1 MDQLIMKYDV
11 IIIGAGYA
19 GLSAAK
25 SLLEAD
31 KNILVLEARERVGG
45 RIHTQ
50 YLEDGN
56 YVDLGG
62 QWIGPGHERMYAL
75 AQEYAINTFPT
86 YDKGKSILYFK
97 DKLKQYKGIIPPL
110 PLFALL
116 SLDAGIKKITKLA
129 KQINVEEPWLSKH
142 ANPFDSISLKDWMNQ
157 QMKNETARRMFTVAA
172 EAIYATDTSDI
183 SFLHALHYIKS
194 NIDFDFL
201 MNIKKGAQQDRIM
214 GGAQSICNK
223 IANQLG
229 ERLHLNKP
237 VLQIIQQEDG
247 VSVNGDGFAYS
258 AKKIIIA
265 IPPAVVEKIHF
276 EQPLPHN
283 RQQLLQASFMGSV
296 VKCYAIYPKPF
307 WRERNLNGLC
317 AAPDELVSVT
327 FDNSP
332 ANASKGILMG
342 FALGNKAKILQQ
354 LNEQERKKIVLNCF
368 TRLFGQ
374 EAATPE
380 MYLDK
385 SFTDEPWSMGC
396 YAGMFPT
403 KALTT
408 HAVSLSTPTGHIHW
422 AGTETS
428 AQFNGYMEGAVRSGE
443 RAAAELMTLV

>member
-1 MDQLIMKYDV
+1 MKYDA

-19 GLSAAK
+19 GLAAAK
-25 SLLEAD
+25 ILLESG

-50 YLEDGN
+50 FLEDGN

-62 QWIGPGHERMYAL
+62 QWIGPGQERMYAL
-75 AQEYAINTFPT
+75 AKEYGISTFAT
-86 YDKGKSILYFK
+86 YDKGKSILYFNNK
-97 DKLKQYKGIIPPL
+97 RRQYKGIIPPL

-129 KQINVEEPWLSKH
+129 KKINEGEPWLSEH
-142 ANPFDSISLKDWMNQ
+142 ATAYDSISLKEWMEQ

-172 EAIYATDTSDI
+172 EAIYATDTGDI
-183 SFLHALHYIKS
+183 SFLHALHYIKT

-201 MNIKKGAQQDRIM
+201 MNIKKGAQQDRIL

-223 IANQLG
+223 IAAQLG
-229 ERLHLNKP
+229 ERLQLNKP
-237 VLQIIQQEDG
+237 VQQIEQG
-247 VSVNGDGFAYS
+247 VDDVTVNGEGFTYS

-276 EQPLPHN
+276 EQPLPPS
-283 RQQLLQASFMGSV
+283 RQQLISASFMGAV
-296 VKCYAIYPKPF
+296 FKCYGIYPTPF
-307 WRERNLNGLC
+307 WRARNLNGLC

-332 ANASKGILMG
+332 ANGSRGILMG
-342 FALGNKAKILQQ
+342 FALGNKAKALQA
-354 LNEQERKKIVLNCF
+354 LSEGDRKAAVVKCF
-368 TRLFGQ
+368 TRLLGE
-374 EAATPE
+374 EAASPE
-380 MYLDK
+380 LYLDK
-385 SFTDEPWSMGC
+385 SFTDEPWSKGC
-396 YAGMFPT
+396 YAGMFPVQ
-403 KALTT
+403 ALTT
-408 HAVSLSTPTGHIHW
+408 HAVSLATPTGHIHW

-443 RAAAELMTLV
+443 RAAAELNQIL